1 MRSKNLDALERM
13 EREKVRIAGDNVGRL
28 AAHRKFEELVVLR
41 ITASCYPCMHIDPLS
56 LARQGCQET
65 SNIFLIHIAAEPSSV
80 QNFVEFGKRR
90 KGKQNLAFLKGP
102 IECLAGF

>member
-1 MRSKNLDALERM
+1 M

-41 ITASCYPCMHIDPLS
+41 ITASCYPRMHIDPLS